1 MSDPISTHMI
11 CPKCGAFQQKADTCN
26 DCGVVVAKMRCEPDA
41 EHGKSE
47 DPIPGFTS
55 SSASLEEDE
64 LDGERTKNQVFA
76 IVIGI
81 VVCTCGYVVST
92 PVEMGLEEFV
102 EAKKES
108 FHVRNF
114 KIAGTVARNPYESIF
129 QTQSS
134 DGRTLSSL
142 KLLRN
147 ETSGYVSFDP
157 RTVAQD
163 FNEGDFVEVTGR
175 FQRVPYIDGRS
186 QNKQI
191 MMAFASSI
199 EVIDDAH

>member
-1 MSDPISTHMI
+1 MSDPISTNMI

-26 DCGVVVAKMRCEPDA
+26 DCGVVVAKMRDEPDTTQN
-41 EHGKSE
+41 KSNL
-47 DPIPGFTS
+47 PVPGFTS
-55 SSASLEEDE
+55 SSASLEDDE
-64 LDGERTKNQVFA
+64 LDGERTKIQVFA
-76 IVIGI
+76 IVVGI
-81 VVCTCGYVVST
+81 VVCTCGYFVST

-114 KIAGTVARNPYESIF
+114 KIAGTVARDPYESIF
-129 QTQSS
+129 QAQSS

-157 RTVAQD
+157 RTVTQD

-175 FQRVPYIDGRS
+175 FQRVPFIDGRS
-186 QNKQI
+186 HNKQI
-191 MMAFASSI
+191 TMAFASSI
-199 EVIDDAH
+199 KVVESAY